1 MSSSHDS
8 SASNLARHDA
18 DIGPDDTNNAT
29 VLDRV
34 SHPLAL
40 AALLRSY
47 SVELTSR
54 DRRSLDAAPDLLR
67 PGTEVFIAALPGDS
81 VDDLVAATA
90 QLKRAGLAPVPHIVA
105 RNIED
110 RSALDSLLARLTA
123 AAGVDSALVLGGDR
137 DKPAGTYLSSLD
149 LIETGLLQQHGIRR
163 IVIGCYP
170 EGHPK
175 ISTAV
180 LDAARAAKL
189 AAAEQ
194 AGLDVTMV
202 SQFCFQPEPII
213 ALAKHMRA
221 QGVKAPFRVGV
232 AGPASRM
239 LLLKYAMICGV
250 GASMRFLQKKP
261 ELAKGV
267 LSGETPE
274 ELLREVAL
282 KQMQTPELGISGVH
296 FFTFGSLA
304 KSAQWAEAHRR

>member
-8 SASNLARHDA
+8 SMILERVA
-18 DIGPDDTNNAT
+18 D
-29 VLDRV
+29 
-34 SHPLAL
+34 PLAL
-40 AALLRSY
+40 AGLLQSY

-54 DRRSLDAAPDLLR
+54 DRRSLDSAPDLLR
-67 PGTEVFIAALPGDS
+67 PGTEVFIAALPGDD
-81 VDDLVAATA
+81 VDDLVAAAA

-110 RSALDSLLARLTA
+110 RAALDSLLARLTA
-123 AAGVDSALVLGGDR
+123 AAGVDRALVLGGDR
-137 DKPAGTYLSSLD
+137 DKPAGQYISSLE

-163 IVIGCYP
+163 IAIGCYP

-175 ISTAV
+175 ISTDE

-202 SQFCFQPEPII
+202 SQFCFQAEPVV
-213 ALAKHMRA
+213 ALAKRMRA

-232 AGPASRM
+232 AGPANRM
-239 LLLKYAMICGV
+239 LLLKYAIICGV
-250 GASMRFLQKKP
+250 GSSMRFLQNKP

-267 LSGETPE
+267 MSGETPE
-274 ELLREVAL
+274 DLLRDVAS
-282 KQMQTPELGISGVH
+282 KQDETPQLGISGVH

-304 KSAQWAEAHRR
+304 KSAQWAESHRN